1 MFVCGWW
8 CCADQECFCLWPEGC
23 KEKFHTLLGLGVVTG
38 FGCTCEQWELVVKFL
53 SSSLQQLLWKW
64 GWTLQKGGGVFKG
77 FPVYLLMPCLYLN
90 YGLLYVQIT
99 EAYIFLRVNLR
110 LKLCCWQAQQIE
122 WISALRPTQILGQIK
137 FGCFALIIYTKET
150 EIYKLINGIYQL
162 LLIHS
167 YFHSLCSQK
176 SLCTRWVKWIRQL
189 FEPTAMSE
197 IEL

>member
-1 MFVCGWW
+1 MQIRGGFVY
-8 CCADQECFCLWPEGC
+8 DQN
-23 KEKFHTLLGLGVVTG
+23 GVRTNFILYWVL
-38 FGCTCEQWELVVKFL
+38 EQWVALDEHVSNNRTCSWVFL
-53 SSSLQQLLWKW
+53 LLFIPTASLEVGLNS
-64 GWTLQKGGGVFKG
+64 TEGGGVFKG

-99 EAYIFLRVNLR
+99 AYIFLRVNLR

-122 WISALRPTQILGQIK
+122 WISALRPTQILEQIK
-137 FGCFALIIYTKET
+137 FGCSALIIYTE
-150 EIYKLINGIYQL
+150 EIEIFKLINVIYQL